1 MILRT
6 LQKVRMRGG
15 KGKDWKLICLPME
28 SFPSFSTITFCLKIS
43 INYIIPWL
51 CLIATYPAPILCIQ
65 TGNATANI
73 PCPCWNSPHGLRC
86 VISRKS
92 SGSGC
97 TKPREPRQT
106 NQWERSWWVYSF
118 LLSSFR
124 FLPIPHHHCTF
135 HCRFRVYQT
144 FFVHHWLT
152 TCHSTQVW

>member
-28 SFPSFSTITFCLKIS
+28 SFPSFSTSLFVSKSPS
-43 INYIIPWL
+43 IASYHDYVSL
-51 CLIATYPAPILCIQ
+51 RRILPQYCIQ
-65 TGNATANI
+65 NGNATANI
-73 PCPCWNSPHGLRC
+73 PCPCWNPPHGLRC

-118 LLSSFR
+118 LLSPFR
-124 FLPIPHHHCTF
+124 FLPILHHHCTF
-135 HCRFRVYQT
+135 HFRFRVYQT

-152 TCHSTQVW
+152 ACHSTQVW